1 LFVVACLLAG
11 TSDTPIPLLRKVRGA
26 ARQNL
31 ALFAQRNGSTAQT
44 LVPNFSTT
52 TMPCC
57 MLVVVCTVPFGAL
70 LYKTRIEVGGG
81 HRNKKQR
88 RHRRNSGFP
97 IRVIE
102 ITAPPDIQLQ
112 SSQDGRHDRARGG
125 PRHARRPRDGGP
137 ALLLPLGRGP
147 AAGRRAGTELRGV
160 WRHGRTGKVACLCAR
175 WSDGDVGCRPCA
187 GTGRAPCRSCR
198 GSGRTGRRPAP
209 VRVAVR
215 AQRPLAAVTKAK

>member
-1 LFVVACLLAG
+1 
-11 TSDTPIPLLRKVRGA
+11 
-26 ARQNL
+26 
-31 ALFAQRNGSTAQT
+31 
-44 LVPNFSTT
+44 
-52 TMPCC
+52 

-97 IRVIE
+97 IRVTE

-112 SSQDGRHDRARGG
+112 SSQDGRHDRARGVRW
-125 PRHARRPRDGGP
+125 PRHARRLRDGGP

-160 WRHGRTGKVACLCAR
+160 WRHGEGRLPLRPVVGRRRRVPAVRRDGTRAVPKLPRLRPHRAAAR
-175 WSDGDVGCRPCA
+175 ARA
-187 GTGRAPCRSCR
+187 GGRARAEA
-198 GSGRTGRRPAP
+198 SGGCY
-209 VRVAVR
+209 
-215 AQRPLAAVTKAK
+215 QS